1 MIHHLRRAFTLAL
14 PTLMSMTAVAQNLD
28 LADGIHYEVS
38 AETVFSNDATPLW
51 MGANKYGISGIS
63 SDYGYLRAALNRTT
77 DTDSL
82 RKWRFGYG
90 ADVVAGYGLTGANFI
105 PAQLYGEVQYRAL
118 RLTAG
123 IKEQPAEFKNNRLSS
138 GSMTLGSNA
147 RPVPQVRLSL
157 PEYLSITGRSN
168 WAAIKGHISYGM
180 MTDGKWQENYV
191 TDGIHYAK
199 KVLYHSKAGYL
210 RIGNEDKFPLVFEGG
225 LEMACQFGGDIY
237 NALGRED
244 ICSEVLHGGTGV
256 KDFLDALLGTGSDAT
271 DGDYANVA
279 GNALGSWLFSLSYKG
294 KDWKA
299 RVYYD
304 HYFEDHSMMFFE
316 YGWRDGLIGA
326 EITLPHNRIC
336 DDIVY
341 EYLYTKYQS
350 GPIYHDHNTVIA
362 DQISGSDNYYNHN
375 LYAGWQHWGQG
386 IGNPLIASP
395 LYAHNGKLTFNAN
408 RIKAHHLGL
417 SGSPTAEWNYRLLAS
432 FIQSW
437 GTYAQPFENIR
448 RSSSLLC
455 EVGYRPDF
463 RGHRAIAK
471 GWQFTAAWAMD
482 RGALLGD
489 NNGFSLKVSY
499 SR

>member
-1 MIHHLRRAFTLAL
+1 MFHFPRRTICLAIPAL
-14 PTLMSMTAVAQNLD
+14 LCMTAAAQKPD
-28 LADGIHYEVS
+28 LVEGIRYNVS
-38 AETVFSNDATPLW
+38 AETVFSNHATPLW
-51 MGANKYGISGIS
+51 MGANKYGLSGIA
-63 SDYGYLRAALNRTT
+63 SDYGYLRAALARTT
-77 DTDSL
+77 ETDSL

-90 ADVVAGYGLTGANFI
+90 ADVVAGYGLTGTHFV

-123 IKEQPAEFKNNRLSS
+123 IKEQPAMLKNNNLSS
-138 GSMTLGSNA
+138 GSMTLGTNA

-157 PEYLSITGRSN
+157 PDYLSITGRSN
-168 WAAIKGHISYGM
+168 WAAIKGHVSYGM
-180 MTDGKWQENYV
+180 MTDGNWQEDYV
-191 TDGIHYAK
+191 DEGIHYAK
-199 KVLYHSKAGYL
+199 KTLYHSKAGYL
-210 RIGNEDKFPLVFEGG
+210 RIGNEEKFPLVFEGG

-237 NALGRED
+237 NALGREGV
-244 ICSEVLHGGTGV
+244 CNEVLHGGTGV

-279 GNALGSWLFSLSYKG
+279 GNALGSWLLSLSYKG
-294 KDWKA
+294 KNWKA

-304 HYFEDHSMMFFE
+304 HYFEDHSMMFFQ

-326 EITLPHNRIC
+326 ELTLPHNRIC
-336 DDIVY
+336 DGIVY

-350 GPIYHDHNTVIA
+350 GPIYHDHNSVIQ
-362 DQISGSDNYYNHN
+362 DQISGVDNYYNHN

-395 LYAHNGKLTFNAN
+395 LYARNGKLTFSAN
-408 RIKAHHLGL
+408 RVKAHHLGL
-417 SGSPTAEWNYRLLAS
+417 SGSPATGWNYRLLAS
-432 FIQSW
+432 FVQSW
-437 GTYAQPFENIR
+437 GTYAQPFEDIR

-463 RGHRAIAK
+463 HSRRAIAK
-471 GWQFTAAWAMD
+471 GWQFTAAWGMD

-489 NNGFSLKVSY
+489 NNGFSLKVTY